1 MDVLLTPNNSAIEIL
16 ILASNGVPGVIAA
29 ADVVVHSSSLPEPFG
44 RVIVEGMLAERP
56 VIATAAGGVLDIIQD
71 RKTGLLVLPQN
82 ATQMA
87 EAILWLLQNLQ
98 DATRLSKAA
107 KQLAKTQFLV
117 KHQVE
122 TVQQIY
128 QEILE

>member
-1 MDVLLTPNNSAIEIL
+1 
-16 ILASNGVPGVIAA
+16 
-29 ADVVVHSSSLPEPFG
+29 
-44 RVIVEGMLAERP
+44 VEGMLAERP

-71 RKTGLLVLPQN
+71 RETGLLVPPQD
-82 ATQMA
+82 ATRMA
-87 EAILWLLQNLQ
+87 KAILWLLQNLQ